1 MELQIM
7 EHWWFGIQIWDTPK
21 NPNPFHFPRIL
32 EIQTTENPNPPLNF
46 TIGQL
51 WNPVTSFHSPK
62 MEAT

>member
-32 EIQTTENPNPPLNF
+32 EIQTTENPKP
-46 TIGQL
+46 T
-51 WNPVTSFHSPK
+51 T
-62 MEAT
+62 